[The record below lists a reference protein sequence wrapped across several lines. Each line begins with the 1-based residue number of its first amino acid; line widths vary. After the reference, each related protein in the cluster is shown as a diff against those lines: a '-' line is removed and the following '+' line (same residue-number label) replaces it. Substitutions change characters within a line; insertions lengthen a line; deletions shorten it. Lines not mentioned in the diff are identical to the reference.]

1 MPRKA
6 ASANSAPGL
15 ASSAWDKVDF
25 LNDLLVAFYQAGNH
39 TNSFNPQVNTAIVEF
54 LTSRGYDTSWSAIRS
69 PSTPK
74 HHQPCLLLVK
84 S

>member
-6 ASANSAPGL
+6 ASASNP
-15 ASSAWDKVDF
+15 AWDKVDF

-54 LTSRGYDTSWSAIRS
+54 LASRGYDTSWSAIRR
-69 PSTPK
+69 
-74 HHQPCLLLVK
+74 QGAA
-84 S
+84 

>member
-6 ASANSAPGL
+6 AL
-15 ASSAWDKVDF
+15 ASNPASALTSSSWDKVDF

-54 LTSRGYDTSWSAIRS
+54 LISRGYDTLWSAIR
-69 PSTPK
+69 
-74 HHQPCLLLVK
+74 
-84 S
+84 

>member
-54 LTSRGYDTSWSAIRS
+54 LTSRGYDTSWSAIR
-69 PSTPK
+69 
-74 HHQPCLLLVK
+74 
-84 S
+84 